1 MCILIL
7 IIVMTFVFSSGSG
20 DVFAHIGGF
29 LAGMCVGLF
38 LSPFY
43 QNPAT
48 ANQITLGS
56 KYKKEDKIMM
66 GVGIACY
73 TLMVGL
79 MLLLM

>member
-1 MCILIL
+1 
-7 IIVMTFVFSSGSG
+7 MTFVFSSGSG

-38 LSPFY
+38 LSPLY

-48 ANQITLGS
+48 ANQVSINQY
-56 KYKKEDKIMM
+56 KYKKEEKIMM
-66 GVGIACY
+66 GVGIAGY